1 MPKILEDIQLELLRT
16 IQNDRVRAHEY
27 LFRHRHPLPTAPFQK
42 EMIEATHGPH
52 PRVVIEAFRKAAKST
67 IVAEEGTIVQA
78 GLTEFRNCLLIG
90 ASYERACERLESI
103 KHEIEN
109 NDDLEQAF
117 GVLKSTSA
125 WANDKIVLTNGVCIQ
140 AKGAGQS
147 LRGVKHLAQPPD
159 YVVIDDLEDEDSVRT
174 PEARNQML
182 RWLYATLM
190 PAVTREAR
198 IRLIGNRLDPEAV
211 IVKIMESVDAHQQKI
226 WKHLYFPIMHKDLKT
241 GEDVATWPQAYP
253 LDWIYTKREEL
264 QRQGLFEVFNQEYMV
279 EADTPEARIF
289 RPEHFA
295 NVVKGRTRTWEA
307 TWAMVDPARSIGK
320 RSATTAIPVWSW
332 VNNRLVV
339 WDCLIGHWL
348 PDEIIAKMLK
358 VNDEYGPVAI
368 GVEEDALNQ
377 FILQP
382 LRQAMVKQGTPLP
395 LRAMSAKRFTQG
407 RGKEDFIKSLQPF
420 FAAGEVEFAKDLP
433 ELKAQFLSFPKGQI
447 DGPNALAYALK
458 MRPGAVMYDD
468 FSREN
473 IVEEAALSPL
483 LPVYLV
489 MNATQAYVTAALVQH
504 DGKVLKIAADYVD
517 EGDPGQIAASIVRR
531 AQIECSSLRL
541 RVMAHPRHFDQW
553 ANVGLRAALAK
564 VPVDCTQGGDPVAGR
579 EEIRALMRSSV
590 RGLTALQVGRAAHW
604 TLNALAG
611 GYCRALSSGG
621 VLGGEPEDNL
631 YATLMAGLES
641 FCALTRIASG
651 PDFNDTDN
659 VRVARDGHTRY
670 RSAMVDRDR

>member
-16 IQNDRVRAHEY
+16 IQNDRVRGHEI
-27 LFRHRHPLPTAPFQK
+27 LFKHRHPLPTAPFQK
-42 EMIEATHGPH
+42 EMILATHGPH

-78 GLTEFRNCLLIG
+78 GLVEFRNCLLIG
-90 ASYERACERLESI
+90 ASYDRACERLESI
-103 KHEIEN
+103 KHEIET
-109 NDDLEQAF
+109 NDDIEQAF
-117 GVLKSTSA
+117 GVLKSPSA
-125 WANDKIVLTNGVCIQ
+125 WANDKIVLSNGVTIQ

-147 LRGVKHLAQPPD
+147 LRGVKHHAQPPD
-159 YVVIDDLEDEDSVRT
+159 YVIIDDLEDEDSVRT
-174 PEARNQML
+174 PEARAQML
-182 RWLYATLM
+182 RWLQKTLIS
-190 PAVTREAR
+190 ALTIDAR
-198 IRLIGNRLDPEAV
+198 IRFIGNRLDPGAV
-211 IVKIMESVDAHQQKI
+211 IVKMAEDRKWQA
-226 WKHLYFPIMHKDLKT
+226 LRYPIMYKDLAT
-241 GEDVATWPQAYP
+241 GEEKATWPEAYP
-253 LDWIYTKREEL
+253 LAWCYERREEL
-264 QRQGLFEVFNQEYMV
+264 QRLGLFEDWNQEYMV

-289 RPEHFA
+289 RPEHFTS
-295 NVVKGRTRTWEA
+295 VVKPKVRTWEA

-348 PDEIIAKMLK
+348 PDEIIAKMMK

-420 FAAGEVEFAKDLP
+420 FAAGEVEFAKPLP
-433 ELKAQFLSFPKGQI
+433 ELQAQFLSFPKGAI

-473 IVEEAALSPL
+473 IAGEVALSPL
-483 LPVYLV
+483 LPAYLV

-531 AQIECSSLRL
+531 AQIEASGLRL

-564 VPVDCTQGGDPVAGR
+564 VPIDCTQGGDPVSGR

-590 RGLTALQVGRAAHW
+590 RGLTALQVGQAARW
-604 TLNALAG
+604 TLNGFAG
-611 GYCRALSSGG
+611 GYCRSLRGAALSN
-621 VLGGEPEDNL
+621 EPEDNL

-641 FCALTRIASG
+641 FCALTRVALG
-651 PDFNDTDN
+651 PDFSETDN
-659 VRVARDGHTRY
+659 VRVARDGRTLY
-670 RSAMVDRDR
+670 RSAMIDRDR